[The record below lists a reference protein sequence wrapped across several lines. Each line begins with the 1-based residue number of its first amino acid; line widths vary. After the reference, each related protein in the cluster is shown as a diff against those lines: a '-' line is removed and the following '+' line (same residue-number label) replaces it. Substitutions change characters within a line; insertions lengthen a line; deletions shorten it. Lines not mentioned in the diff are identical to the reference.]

1 MTYMM
6 IAKKLYNIEP
16 AGAYYYSLKDESY
29 QADAKKVVK
38 KEIEEQDWSEEAEL
52 VRMLNERRLR
62 GFTFTKRLTEMDDDE
77 KHIVSLK
84 TQMSYE
90 LIEEC
95 LKEIYEYFY
104 THVTQGEIDLSP
116 TDNACLYC
124 DYRQFVDSM
133 EKEENLHPFL
143 VRISVL
149 KSERKKH
156 ELRY

>member
-1 MTYMM
+1 M
-6 IAKKLYNIEP
+6 
-16 AGAYYYSLKDESY
+16 
-29 QADAKKVVK
+29 K

-104 THVTQGEIDLSP
+104 AHVTQGEIDLSP

-124 DYRQFVDSM
+124 DYKTICRFHGERRKPVPISCEDISFKVG
-133 EKEENLHPFL
+133 KEEA
-143 VRISVL
+143 
-149 KSERKKH
+149 
-156 ELRY
+156 